1 MIAQQLIKDKKIQ
14 CGAAMLKSVETRFPS
29 RHAATERV
37 MHHKVY
43 KALAKD
49 ELFLAWLRKQP
60 KTIRQEV
67 HTFDS
72 SVYLLHT
79 CDASLYLLVMLQY
92 TCFSNLLCHV
102 CLQCSVI
109 LCLKCL
115 V

>member
-1 MIAQQLIKDKKIQ
+1 MPDVWLEV
-14 CGAAMLKSVETRFPS
+14 LLETKPLPVAPGGGRC
-29 RHAATERV
+29 RH
-37 MHHKVY
+37 MHHKKVY
-43 KALAKD
+43 KALVKD
-49 ELFLAWLRKQP
+49 ELFLAWLRKQAKP
-60 KTIRQEV
+60 IRQEV
-67 HTFDS
+67 HTCDA

-79 CDASLYLLVMLQY
+79 CDDSVYLLVMLQY